1 MLATTA
7 PAGPDQLRGVIE
19 SLWSQVL
26 TDLPDAQLEEDLTEL
41 HGAIEALEVER
52 LRRLAHAERRGIHER
67 DGHLSI
73 TAWCVTRFSMGW
85 GRAKELVSA
94 ARALEQMPETL
105 EALQGQEIFSSALK
119 LLVRA
124 REVDPEAF
132 SRSESVLVDAA
143 RIHRIADLH
152 RVLSHWSLLAEQER
166 YPDAEERRQ
175 ARRSLHASA
184 TLYGMTR
191 TDGDLTPEVGACFL
205 SALGAVMDAEAHRG
219 GTGERTASQ
228 RRHDALGIICRAFL
242 DSKDRPAVAG
252 ELPHLSVVV
261 PMETL
266 ISGTGEAELEHV
278 GPIGAEFA
286 RQLACDASLRRILRG
301 PQGEV
306 LDVGRASPVVPKG
319 IRRAVIARD
328 KTCAFPACGAPASC
342 SDAHHVVHWADGGE
356 TALGNLA
363 LLCRGHH
370 TLIHAKGGFS
380 MQMLD
385 GRPVFRRADG
395 SVLQDRGPPG

>member
-1 MLATTA
+1 MLATRA
-7 PAGPDQLRGVIE
+7 LPGVEQLRGVIE
-19 SLWSQVL
+19 SLRSEVL
-26 TDLPDAQLEEDLTEL
+26 ADLPDAHLEEDLTEL

-73 TAWCVTRFSMGW
+73 TAWCLTRFSMGW
-85 GRAKELVSA
+85 GKAKELVSA
-94 ARALEQMPETL
+94 ARALEHMPETL
-105 EALQGQEIFSSALK
+105 KALQAQEISSSALK

-124 REVDPEAF
+124 REVDPSAF
-132 SRSESVLVDAA
+132 SRSETTLLDAA
-143 RIHRIADLH
+143 RRHTIAELH
-152 RVLSHWSLLAEQER
+152 RVLAHWVQLAEQER
-166 YPDAEERRQ
+166 YPDAQDRQQ
-175 ARRSLHASA
+175 ARRGLHASV

-191 TDGDLTPEVGACFL
+191 ADGDLTPEVGACFL

-219 GTGERTASQ
+219 GTEERSASQ

-242 DSKDRPAVAG
+242 DSKDRPRVAG

-306 LDVGRASPVVPKG
+306 LDVGRATPVVPKG

-328 KTCAFPACGAPASC
+328 KTCAFPSCGAPASWA
-342 SDAHHVVHWADGGE
+342 DAHHVRHWADGGE

-370 TLIHAKGGFS
+370 QLIHAKGGFS
-380 MQMLD
+380 MQMVD
-385 GRPVFRRADG
+385 GRALFRRADG
-395 SVLQDRGPPG
+395 SVLQDRAPP

>member
-19 SLWSQVL
+19 SLRSQVL
-26 TDLPDAQLEEDLTEL
+26 TDLPDAHLEEDLTEL

-73 TAWCVTRFSMGW
+73 TGWCVTRFSMGW

-105 EALQGQEIFSSALK
+105 EALQGQEISSSALK

-184 TLYGMTR
+184 TLYG
-191 TDGDLTPEVGACFL
+191 DD
-205 SALGAVMDAEAHRG
+205 
-219 GTGERTASQ
+219 
-228 RRHDALGIICRAFL
+228 
-242 DSKDRPAVAG
+242 
-252 ELPHLSVVV
+252 
-261 PMETL
+261 
-266 ISGTGEAELEHV
+266 
-278 GPIGAEFA
+278 
-286 RQLACDASLRRILRG
+286 
-301 PQGEV
+301 
-306 LDVGRASPVVPKG
+306 
-319 IRRAVIARD
+319 
-328 KTCAFPACGAPASC
+328 
-342 SDAHHVVHWADGGE
+342 
-356 TALGNLA
+356 
-363 LLCRGHH
+363 
-370 TLIHAKGGFS
+370 
-380 MQMLD
+380 
-385 GRPVFRRADG
+385 
-395 SVLQDRGPPG
+395 QDRWGPHP